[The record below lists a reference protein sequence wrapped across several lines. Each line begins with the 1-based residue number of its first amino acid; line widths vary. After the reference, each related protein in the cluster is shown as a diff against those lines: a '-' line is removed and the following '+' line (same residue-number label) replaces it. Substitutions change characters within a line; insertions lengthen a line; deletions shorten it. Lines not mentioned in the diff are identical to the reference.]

1 MKTVGIFTRSIVIC
15 YSLFFK
21 FIIFRKNIED
31 EVDNV
36 FDELYEDLY
45 IVMKCRKG
53 VVNFVL

>member
-15 YSLFFK
+15 YSLFVK
-21 FIIFRKNIED
+21 FIIFRENIED